1 MVLSKSFISITAL
14 TCWQV
19 CQASPLQARPDYS
32 SLSKRLVE
40 NANVTTHLTSKG
52 VNCFIAQDP
61 DCWAVMEM
69 PKFIKDWLA
78 GPSGSLCGT
87 QGFPEGF
94 GDCFISVYRGT
105 PLCSTISEANCGT
118 GIEGIVS
125 KLTTSDLHGDE
136 DHPAPMGDLER
147 RQIFFCLYNIAAIE
161 AWFHNWYTASGTAA
175 ARTANKITDIVN
187 VAAPPPKAE
196 TSIWKSLAIDALLSG
211 LAFLPGIGEGTSM
224 LSSTAAAVRRA
235 ESPVRAVLAASGSVY
250 GQIFPHDGS
259 AASDLIAMGTLST
272 ALEDFTDDLT
282 LRLEPALQTALNSVD
297 DFLKMTDTGVFSSAK
312 ASSLIQDTDNLEQ
325 ALTTYIVS
333 TALSGATW
341 NVVVSPQTNVDSLLS
356 GGQGKLNIDWGCQ
369 GTADATTG
377 FCNIVWNDRAN
388 TQGFTLVQADS
399 FLNNPHD
406 AFENFFGSTKHDAY
420 TTPELLFL
428 GAAKCRL
435 RPGWGTGVGVQ
446 MIDGEMNFDC
456 LSQMK
461 VCTYKADCQEKDEG
475 SCEYKEEDCPADK
488 GYGYDRDR
496 YRGMPDEEAE
506 AANSFFV
513 PPGYMGPFIN
523 GDLHYDLR
531 WTSP

>member
-1 MVLSKSFISITAL
+1 
-14 TCWQV
+14 
-19 CQASPLQARPDYS
+19 
-32 SLSKRLVE
+32 
-40 NANVTTHLTSKG
+40 
-52 VNCFIAQDP
+52 
-61 DCWAVMEM
+61 
-69 PKFIKDWLA
+69 
-78 GPSGSLCGT
+78 
-87 QGFPEGF
+87 
-94 GDCFISVYRGT
+94 
-105 PLCSTISEANCGT
+105 
-118 GIEGIVS
+118 
-125 KLTTSDLHGDE
+125 
-136 DHPAPMGDLER
+136 
-147 RQIFFCLYNIAAIE
+147 
-161 AWFHNWYTASGTAA
+161 
-175 ARTANKITDIVN
+175 
-187 VAAPPPKAE
+187 
-196 TSIWKSLAIDALLSG
+196 
-211 LAFLPGIGEGTSM
+211 M